1 MAQSS
6 NTPLPFDQLTRAIGA
21 YRSVYGRISGLR
33 LDRAAPGE
41 AWSSLPYRPAFVG
54 DTETGVLHG
63 GVVTAMLDESCGMA
77 VQLALDGS
85 RAIAT
90 LDLRIDYQKPA
101 TPGLD
106 IKAHSFCHRV
116 TRSIA
121 FVRSTAYQESEDD
134 PVATATACF
143 MIGANRTNML
153 TDRPM
158 SDGAAPSLE
167 APEDPTGPFANSPFA
182 RFLGIR
188 IGEQDTLVMPF
199 SPRIIGNPVLPA
211 IHGGMTG
218 AFLETTAIVGVTREL
233 GVLAP
238 PKPIGLTINYLRSGR
253 ALDSHAK
260 VSIVKQGR
268 RVVAFEAQA
277 WQDDPARPIASAFGH
292 FMLRKTP
299 GADEE

>member
-1 MAQSS
+1 MSTSS
-6 NTPLPFDQLTRAIGA
+6 TTLSFEELAEAIKGR
-21 YRSVYGRISGLR
+21 RSDYGRISGLQ
-33 LDRAAPGE
+33 LDRFAPGE
-41 AWSSLPYRPAFVG
+41 AWSSLPYRPVFVG

-77 VQLALDGS
+77 VQLALDGTS
-85 RAIAT
+85 AIAT

-101 TPGLD
+101 TPGLA
-106 IKAHSFCHRV
+106 IKAHSVCYRT

-153 TDRPM
+153 ADRRMDSRSIPT
-158 SDGAAPSLE
+158 LE
-167 APEDPTGPFANSPFA
+167 APDDPDGPFVNSPFA
-182 RFLGIR
+182 RCLGIR
-188 IGEQDTLVMPF
+188 VNDDGTLTMPF
-199 SPRIIGNPVLPA
+199 SPKIIGNPILPA

-218 AFLETTAIVGVTREL
+218 AFLETTAILGVRREL
-233 GVLAP
+233 GIATL
-238 PKPIGLTINYLRSGR
+238 PKPIGLTVNYLRSGR
-253 ALDSHAK
+253 ALDSFAR

-277 WQDDPARPIASAFGH
+277 WQDDPAKPIASAFGH
-292 FMLRKTP
+292 FMLRQGP
-299 GADEE
+299 GVEEE